1 MYFNQIVVIIVSK
14 SKNKINS
21 QFMKLHS
28 KYAFDNTIKV
38 FFIILSLLI
47 SIVWFSKTISFVR
60 YITDNGVETSQFLF
74 LFILILPA
82 ILVYMIPISLFIAC
96 GITINKML
104 MSNEIAILK
113 SSGLSDF
120 RIGMP
125 IIKISLYMTFFCL
138 VISMF
143 LMPYSNKKL
152 SITRQNLKNN
162 YANISFNEGV
172 FENMRDVTIFV
183 AKKTED
189 SKLYG
194 IILNDNR
201 NKNVS
206 LTITSK
212 EGRLGLKNEKLFLYM
227 TDGTIQRY
235 NKESA
240 QTDILEFDS
249 YIFNLVEEEKIE
261 ERHSWKARERYIHE
275 LLNPSETH
283 NEEKI
288 KEYTAQIHKRIIISL
303 FSLTMTLISLM
314 FLLKKDF
321 SRRGNFYS
329 ILYMVATSTVFLAI
343 TLSLFRISEINLNFV
358 YLNYLNLVLF
368 TLAPLVVIRLGRLTK

>member
-1 MYFNQIVVIIVSK
+1 
-14 SKNKINS
+14 
-21 QFMKLHS
+21 MKLNN
-28 KYAFDNTIKV
+28 KYTFDSTIKI
-38 FFIILSLLI
+38 FFIILALLI

-60 YITDNGVETSQFLF
+60 YITDNGVETSQFLY

-96 GITINKML
+96 GITVNRML
-104 MSNEIAILK
+104 MNNEIAILK
-113 SSGLSDF
+113 SAGLSDF
-120 RIGMP
+120 RISMP

-152 SITRQNLKNN
+152 NITQQNLKNN

-172 FENMRDVTIFV
+172 FENLKDITIFV

-189 SKLYG
+189 SNLYG
-194 IILNDNR
+194 VILNDNR
-201 NKNVS
+201 NQDVAI
-206 LTITSK
+206 TITSQ

-235 NKESA
+235 NKESK

-249 YIFNLVEEEKIE
+249 YIFNLTEEQKIE
-261 ERHSWKARERYIHE
+261 ERRSWKARERYIHE
-275 LLNPSETH
+275 LLNPGLNYSDDQRR
-283 NEEKI
+283 
-288 KEYTAQIHKRIIISL
+288 EYIAQIHKRIIISL
-303 FSLTMTLISLM
+303 FSVTMTMIALM

-321 SRRGNFYS
+321 SRRGNFSS
-329 ILYMVATSTVFLAI
+329 IMYMVATSTVFLAI
-343 TLSLFRISEINLNFV
+343 TLSLFRVSEVDLDFIYVNYSNLA
-358 YLNYLNLVLF
+358 LF
-368 TLAPLVVIRLGRLTK
+368 TLIPFFIIRLGRIKK